1 MTLKND
7 SFFSKIS
14 YIYFIS
20 YRNHIEIIFLKNIK
34 ATFIRTFKHFSK
46 LKFIC
51 AFMPSATQAQ
61 LHLLIQTRNEISI
74 LIHTLGFFIVHTII
88 NLAKFCQSI
97 LGIYNRILK
106 IAFKAFIRPRSDW
119 KTFFRGRRC
128 CSICFDTHGHNRE
141 KFSWI
146 CGVAK
151 IFSSIQFWNKQIN
164 IQENY
169 TQTKVIKI

>member
-1 MTLKND
+1 MIHSSQKYLAFI
-7 SFFSKIS
+7 SFFTELI
-14 YIYFIS
+14 
-20 YRNHIEIIFLKNIK
+20 
-34 ATFIRTFKHFSK
+34 SK
-46 LKFIC
+46 LSFWKT
-51 AFMPSATQAQ
+51 SKQ
-61 LHLLIQTRNEISI
+61 LSFEHSNTFRNWNSYALLCQVRLKLNCTCSYKLAMKISI
-74 LIHTLGFFIVHTII
+74 LIHKLGFFIVHTII

-151 IFSSIQFWNKQIN
+151 IFSTIQFWNKQIN

>member
-34 ATFIRTFKHFSK
+34 ATFIRTFKHFQNWNSYALLCQVRLK
-46 LKFIC
+46 LNCTCSYKL
-51 AFMPSATQAQ
+51 AMK
-61 LHLLIQTRNEISI
+61 ISI
-74 LIHTLGFFIVHTII
+74 SIHKLGFFIVHTII

-151 IFSSIQFWNKQIN
+151 FPRKLNFWSKQIN